1 MEAVH
6 RLWKI
11 KQERLEGALDAM
23 WRAEGTAFQAKG
35 TASRKA
41 LRLEEPG
48 TCGGLKGSLRVAT
61 ALERPGCG
69 TGQAGPTVPLLGSW
83 CGARPGALAAALT
96 SLSCLHWED
105 RLERTRRRER
115 SEEDLS

>member
-6 RLWKI
+6 RLRKI

-35 TASRKA
+35 TASRKV

-48 TCGGLKGSLRVAT
+48 TCGGLKGSLRVAA
-61 ALERPGCG
+61 ALERPGCERG
-69 TGQAGPTVPLLGSW
+69 RQAWQCPCWG
-83 CGARPGALAAALT
+83 PGAVPGQEL
-96 SLSCLHWED
+96 W
-105 RLERTRRRER
+105 RLC
-115 SEEDLS
+115 